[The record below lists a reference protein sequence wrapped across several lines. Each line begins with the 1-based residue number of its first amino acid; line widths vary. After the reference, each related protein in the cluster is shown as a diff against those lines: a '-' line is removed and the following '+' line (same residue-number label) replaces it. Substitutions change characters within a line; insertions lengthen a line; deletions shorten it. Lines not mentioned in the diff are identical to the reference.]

1 MQASGDLKSRGSLF
15 DTKTSPRPTVE
26 FQRPRPQLDPATKL
40 WHGNGLGH
48 YNYEVSHEVHTIEI
62 AMTKT
67 RVFGSIWKYRMQWF
81 SWRTCTVRA
90 AGANVECRRHELP
103 GGSEAM
109 PPWEICKIGLSKMQF
124 PAFPG
129 PELGNLE
136 GLLRPWKPCSQEINI
151 WLIWQL

>member
-1 MQASGDLKSRGSLF
+1 
-15 DTKTSPRPTVE
+15 
-26 FQRPRPQLDPATKL
+26 
-40 WHGNGLGH
+40 
-48 YNYEVSHEVHTIEI
+48 
-62 AMTKT
+62 MTKT

-136 GLLRPWKPCSQEINI
+136 GLLRP
-151 WLIWQL
+151 